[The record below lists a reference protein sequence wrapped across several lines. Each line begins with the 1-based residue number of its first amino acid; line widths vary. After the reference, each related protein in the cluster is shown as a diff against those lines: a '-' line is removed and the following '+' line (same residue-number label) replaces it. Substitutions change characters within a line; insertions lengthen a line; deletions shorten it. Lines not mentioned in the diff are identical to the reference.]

1 MSIDSNNTR
10 NPYINQNLIDSSLW
24 SFDKRKLFSMA
35 IWDGLTLLPYSKVS
49 SRLVDRHLAALE
61 RGDHE

>member
-1 MSIDSNNTR
+1 MSIDSNHTR
-10 NPYINQNLIDSSLW
+10 KPYANQKFIDSNLW
-24 SFDKRKLFSMA
+24 SFDKRKLFSMT

-61 RGDHE
+61 GGDHE